1 MIIKNDA
8 IVIGSSLTAL
18 LYAFNNELPIFF
30 AQTRKPFRFDYLDPE
45 LDLSFLKLAAQ
56 TKSLTTFGEDKIVG
70 TQKVLLWERLLFL
83 LGLSGKA
90 PLSDRCASMR
100 INNHSLIC
108 SNEYAKIAEIEFE
121 TVYFFGDDKC
131 SGLVT
136 EKEVANDA
144 MICYDWIAFHRGGK
158 HEIDYIETEDSFVK
172 QIWFYPSDRID
183 GATKVKDA
191 CLVSFLSKDDLTNFD
206 YSETMARFKAVSEM
220 ESRGM
225 KGVFNGYSPTGR
237 PKYYKFRTSN
247 IAREKRAQ
255 FDSPWED
262 QVDVKA
268 PSITGQTLLE
278 DLQET
283 HVSYHRLLRNL

>member
-1 MIIKNDA
+1 M
-8 IVIGSSLTAL
+8 
-18 LYAFNNELPIFF
+18 
-30 AQTRKPFRFDYLDPE
+30 
-45 LDLSFLKLAAQ
+45 
-56 TKSLTTFGEDKIVG
+56 
-70 TQKVLLWERLLFL
+70 
-83 LGLSGKA
+83 
-90 PLSDRCASMR
+90 
-100 INNHSLIC
+100 
-108 SNEYAKIAEIEFE
+108 
-121 TVYFFGDDKC
+121 
-131 SGLVT
+131 T
-136 EKEVANDA
+136 EKEVANDG

-191 CLVSFLSKDDLTNFD
+191 CIVSFLSKDDLTNFD

-225 KGVFNGYSPTGR
+225 KGVFNGYSPTGK

-262 QVDVKA
+262 QAGVKA

>member
-1 MIIKNDA
+1 
-8 IVIGSSLTAL
+8 
-18 LYAFNNELPIFF
+18 
-30 AQTRKPFRFDYLDPE
+30 
-45 LDLSFLKLAAQ
+45 LDLSFLKLSAQ

-90 PLSDRCASMR
+90 PLSDRCTTMR
-100 INNHSLIC
+100 IDKRSLIC
-108 SNEYAKIAEIEFE
+108 SNEYAKIAEIEFK
-121 TVYFFGDDKC
+121 TAYFFGDDKC
-131 SGLVT
+131 FGLSAQ
-136 EKEVANDA
+136 KEVANDGV
-144 MICYDWIAFHRGGK
+144 ICYDWIAFHRGGK
-158 HEIDYIETEDSFVK
+158 HEIDYIETEDSLVK
-172 QIWFYPSDRID
+172 EIWFYSSDRID

-191 CLVSFLSKDDLTNFD
+191 CVVSHLTEEQLASFD

-255 FDSPWED
+255 FDTPWQAED
-262 QVDVKA
+262 NV
-268 PSITGQTLLE
+268 QTPRVTESFLLE
-278 DLQET
+278 ALQGT
-283 HVSYHRLLRNL
+283 YGSYDRLLRNL

>member
-1 MIIKNDA
+1 MIIKNDE
-8 IVIGSSLTAL
+8 IVIGSSLNAI
-18 LYAFNNELPIFF
+18 LYAFNNELPIYF
-30 AQTRKPFRFDYLDPE
+30 AEERRPFRFDYLDPE
-45 LDLSFLKLAAQ
+45 LDLSFLKLSAQ

-100 INNHSLIC
+100 INNRSLIC
-108 SNEYAKIAEIEFE
+108 SNEYAKIAEVEFK
-121 TVYFFGDDKC
+121 TAYFFGDDKC
-131 SGLVT
+131 SGLLS
-136 EKEVANDA
+136 EKEVANKP

-158 HEIDYIETEDSFVK
+158 HEIDYIETEDSLVK
-172 QIWFYPSDRID
+172 EIWFYSSDRID

-191 CLVSFLSKDDLTNFD
+191 CVVSHLTEEQLASFD

-255 FDSPWED
+255 FDTPWQAED
-262 QVDVKA
+262 NV
-268 PSITGQTLLE
+268 QTPRVTESFLLE
-278 DLQET
+278 ALQGT
-283 HVSYHRLLRNL
+283 YGSYDRLLRNL

>member
-1 MIIKNDA
+1 MIIKNDE
-8 IVIGSSLTAL
+8 IVIGSSLRAV
-18 LYAFNNELPIFF
+18 LYAFSNELPIFF
-30 AQTRKPFRFDYLDPE
+30 AEERRPFRFDYLDPE
-45 LDLSFLKLAAQ
+45 LDLSFLKLSAQ

-100 INNHSLIC
+100 INNRSLIC
-108 SNEYAKIAEIEFE
+108 SNEYAKIAEVEFK
-121 TVYFFGDDKC
+121 TAYFFGDDKC
-131 SGLVT
+131 SGLLS
-136 EKEVANDA
+136 EKEVANKP

-158 HEIDYIETEDSFVK
+158 HEIDYIETEDSLVK
-172 QIWFYPSDRID
+172 EIWFYSSDRID

-191 CLVSFLSKDDLTNFD
+191 CVVSHLTEEQLASFD

-220 ESRGM
+220 ENRGM

-255 FDSPWED
+255 FDTPWEEED
-262 QVDVKA
+262 SIETPRVAEQV
-268 PSITGQTLLE
+268 LLE
-278 DLQET
+278 TLQGS
-283 HVSYHRLLRNL
+283 HGAYNRLLRNL

>member
-8 IVIGSSLTAL
+8 IVIGSSLLAV

-30 AQTRKPFRFDYLDPE
+30 AQERRPFRFDCLDPE
-45 LDLSFLKLAAQ
+45 LDLSFLKLPAQ

-70 TQKVLLWERLLFL
+70 IQKVLLWERLLFL

-90 PLSDRCASMR
+90 PLSDRCTTMR
-100 INNHSLIC
+100 INKRSLIC
-108 SNEYAKIAEIEFE
+108 SNEYAKIAEIEFK
-121 TVYFFGDDKC
+121 TAYFFGDDKC

-172 QIWFYPSDRID
+172 QMWFYPSDRID

-191 CLVSFLSKDDLTNFD
+191 CLVSFLSQDDLTNFD

-255 FDSPWED
+255 FDTPWEEED
-262 QVDVKA
+262 NIKTPRV
-268 PSITGQTLLE
+268 TEQTLLE
-278 DLQET
+278 DLREA
-283 HVSYHRLLRNL
+283 HAAYDRLLRNL

>member
-1 MIIKNDA
+1 MIIKNDE
-8 IVIGSSLTAL
+8 IVIGSSLRAV
-18 LYAFNNELPIFF
+18 LYAFSNELPIFF
-30 AQTRKPFRFDYLDPE
+30 AEERRPFRFDYLDPE
-45 LDLSFLKLAAQ
+45 LDLSFLKLSAQ

-90 PLSDRCASMR
+90 PLSDRCTTMR
-100 INNHSLIC
+100 IDKRSLIC
-108 SNEYAKIAEIEFE
+108 SNEYAKIAEIEFK
-121 TVYFFGDDKC
+121 TAYFFGDDKC
-131 SGLVT
+131 FGLSAQ
-136 EKEVANDA
+136 KEVANDGV
-144 MICYDWIAFHRGGK
+144 ICYDWIAFHRGGK
-158 HEIDYIETEDSFVK
+158 HEIDYIETEDSLVK
-172 QIWFYPSDRID
+172 EIWFYSSDRID

-191 CLVSFLSKDDLTNFD
+191 CVVSHLTEEQLASFD

-255 FDSPWED
+255 FDTPWQAED
-262 QVDVKA
+262 NV
-268 PSITGQTLLE
+268 QTPRVTESFLLE
-278 DLQET
+278 ALQGT
-283 HVSYHRLLRNL
+283 YGSYDRLLRNL

>member
-30 AQTRKPFRFDYLDPE
+30 AETRKPFRFDYLDPE
-45 LDLSFLKLAAQ
+45 LDLSFLKLSTQ

-70 TQKVLLWERLLFL
+70 IQKVLLWERLLFL

-90 PLSDRCASMR
+90 PLSDRCTTMR
-100 INNHSLIC
+100 INKRSLIC
-108 SNEYAKIAEIEFE
+108 SNEYAKIAEIEFK
-121 TVYFFGDDKC
+121 TAYFFGDDKC

-172 QIWFYPSDRID
+172 QIWFYSSDRID

>member
-1 MIIKNDA
+1 MIIKNDE
-8 IVIGSSLTAL
+8 IVIGSSLRAV
-18 LYAFNNELPIFF
+18 LYAFSNELPIFF
-30 AQTRKPFRFDYLDPE
+30 AEERRPFRFDYLDPE
-45 LDLSFLKLAAQ
+45 LDLSFLKLSAQ

-70 TQKVLLWERLLFL
+70 IQKLLLWERLLFL

-90 PLSDRCASMR
+90 PLSDRCTNMR
-100 INNHSLIC
+100 INNQSLIC
-108 SNEYAKIAEIEFE
+108 SNEYAKIAEIEFK
-121 TVYFFGDDKC
+121 TAYFFGDDKC

-144 MICYDWIAFHRGGK
+144 MMCYDWIAFHRGGK

-191 CLVSFLSKDDLTNFD
+191 CLVSFLSKEDLSNFD
-206 YSETMARFKAVSEM
+206 YSETMARFKGVSEM

-247 IAREKRAQ
+247 IAREKRTQ
-255 FDSPWED
+255 FDAPWKEEVGVEAPRVAE
-262 QVDVKA
+262 QV
-268 PSITGQTLLE
+268 LLE
-278 DLQET
+278 DLREAYT
-283 HVSYHRLLRNL
+283 SYNRFLRNL